1 MQKMKLIDDLI
12 KAESRN
18 SAAVKDVRVGVTW
31 TGVWGKHCG
40 LAKTYGVP
48 VAHGNYTQ
56 DLGKLTKKSTL
67 QLAEYAKSWNLI
79 EASIG
84 VAAINAMV
92 EPKGEAGINA
102 LDLIVEWAKNKRV
115 TMVGSFPRTQE
126 IRSAASDFKILELDP
141 AKLNPKK
148 GIIPA
153 TAADY
158 LLPVSDL
165 AIITGS
171 TLINKS
177 LRYLLELTRR
187 GDVFTVLL
195 GPSTLMSEVF
205 FDYGVNMLA
214 GAEIIKP
221 EPILNKISQSG
232 GMVNSRVCAGEIL
245 YRVLER

>member
-1 MQKMKLIDDLI
+1 MLEMELIEDLI
-12 KAESRN
+12 SAEVEN
-18 SAAVKDVRVGVTW
+18 DTIVKDVRVGVSW
-31 TGVWGKHCG
+31 TGVWSKYCG
-40 LAKTYGVP
+40 LAKTYGLP

-56 DLGKLTKKSTL
+56 DLGELTEKSTL

-84 VAAINAMV
+84 VAAINAMI
-92 EPKGEAGINA
+92 EPKGETGINA
-102 LDLIVEWAKNKRV
+102 LDLIVKRAKNKRV

-126 IRSAASDFKILELDP
+126 IRAAASDFKILELDP
-141 AKLNPKK
+141 YCLNPKE
-148 GIIPA
+148 GIISA

-177 LRYLLELTRR
+177 LRHLLKLTSQ
-187 GDVFTVLL
+187 GNVFTVLL

-205 FDYGVNMLA
+205 FDYGVDMIA
-214 GAEIIKP
+214 GAEIVKP
-221 EPILNKISQSG
+221 KPILNKISQSG
-232 GMVNSRVCAGEIL
+232 GMVNSRICAGEIL
-245 YRVLER
+245 YRVLEK